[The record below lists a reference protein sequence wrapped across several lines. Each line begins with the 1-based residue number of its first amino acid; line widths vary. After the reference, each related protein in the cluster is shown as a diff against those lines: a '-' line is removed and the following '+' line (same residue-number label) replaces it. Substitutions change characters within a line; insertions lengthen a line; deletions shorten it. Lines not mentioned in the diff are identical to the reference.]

1 SIHIDGKFKLGNRIR
16 GESNSEVYAAKHIF
30 SSAKVAAKLQPFD
43 LGSPSQAQRP
53 LQHEFLV
60 LKAVAGGIGIP
71 YVHWFGTDVSFQ
83 VMILDCLGS
92 SLKELLQ
99 SGMCILFFSDCQM
112 TMGIY
117 ARQVSPGEFIHSCN
131 YIHRDIKPSNLLV
144 GQEKMQNTVYLIN
157 FGVAWAY

>member
-1 SIHIDGKFKLGNRIR
+1 MPSPG
-16 GESNSEVYAAKHIF
+16 EVYAAKHIF

-99 SGMCILFFSDCQM
+99 S
-112 TMGIY
+112 
-117 ARQVSPGEFIHSCN
+117 
-131 YIHRDIKPSNLLV
+131 
-144 GQEKMQNTVYLIN
+144 
-157 FGVAWAY
+157 